1 MVKPKTRR
9 RIQVEEA
16 MPSPSDPSCEISSKL
31 IRPIRFLSILIGPDA
46 PGGIVG
52 SLSMNWVARGMQ
64 SAAISTVNK
73 MVQMAQTHAGDLL
86 QHPLLGMLSWAGL
99 VCCLPGNWLSTS
111 SGACKGPSRLCARHS
126 GTEEQWGDAQA

>member
-1 MVKPKTRR
+1 MMMKPKTQR

-16 MPSPSDPSCEISSKL
+16 MLSPSDPSCEISSKL

-64 SAAISTVNK
+64 SAAISTITK
-73 MVQMAQTHAGDLL
+73 MAQMAQKHAGDLL
-86 QHPLLGMLSWAGL
+86 QQPLLDMLSWAGL
-99 VCCLPGNWLSTS
+99 GCLPGNWL
-111 SGACKGPSRLCARHS
+111 
-126 GTEEQWGDAQA
+126 

>member
-1 MVKPKTRR
+1 MMAEPKAHR

-16 MPSPSDPSCEISSKL
+16 MPSPSEPSCEISTKL

-64 SAAISTVNK
+64 SAAISTITK
-73 MVQMAQTHAGDLL
+73 MAQVAQKHAGDLL
-86 QHPLLGMLSWAGL
+86 QQPLSGMLSWAGL
-99 VCCLPGNWLSTS
+99 GCLPGNWL
-111 SGACKGPSRLCARHS
+111 
-126 GTEEQWGDAQA
+126 

>member
-1 MVKPKTRR
+1 MMVRPKTQR

-46 PGGIVG
+46 PGGMVG

-64 SAAISTVNK
+64 SAAISTITK
-73 MVQMAQTHAGDLL
+73 MAQMAQKHAGDLL
-86 QHPLLGMLSWAGL
+86 QQPLLDMLSWAGL
-99 VCCLPGNWLSTS
+99 GCLPGNWL
-111 SGACKGPSRLCARHS
+111 
-126 GTEEQWGDAQA
+126 